1 MNASTIARRIG
12 SRWCCSWQVG
22 VTLVT
27 LGLVLSAG
35 LTLGLGWSA
44 YARATA
50 VELVAD
56 AVAAAVLIAAAF
68 TVLRSRGSRTQ
79 PFWLVL
85 GVWIAVAA
93 ARLACAALLMPDD
106 IGSILTFNVAIP
118 VWALVVIYIFAT
130 IDEGRTGA
138 REVAEANAVL
148 LDIQEHTQD
157 LIEHE
162 QLRLAQAVQGQMAA
176 EVASLRESVRSV
188 TEPNAGV
195 DITALADRVAAYST
209 QVVRT
214 ASHRLR
220 EPDAVLL
227 GPNLQPGTARVTWP
241 SLIDAYSRARQPIF
255 VPAGLIAMRGL
266 VGSLLRWDPSTL
278 AAQALVAG
286 VLLAAAWSGRSVI
299 ERLLPRPSA
308 REVVAS
314 TGLVLAL
321 ALIAVWGFALARTI
335 APANPGVIPLPAIGV
350 FVVGVF
356 LLSRLVSAVNLR
368 WAQVTRELEA
378 VNGALAEAN
387 RQLTEELARV
397 RERLADVLHG
407 PVQGRLAA
415 ASMALR
421 LYADAQAQGR
431 EADLDD
437 TLRVTTTLLDR
448 AIQDLE
454 HIDQGSERAW
464 PSVEAG
470 LEHLAQTWA
479 GLVTVTWTTEGTSR
493 LTDPGIALAVTL
505 SGELVTNACR
515 HADARRV
522 ELAVSAE
529 DRTVEVVA
537 INDGR
542 PAPSSPE
549 AGSGLGMIARHDGT
563 WSIEGR
569 DDGLTRVR
577 VRVRVPMPQA

>member
-50 VELVAD
+50 VELIAD

-138 REVAEANAVL
+138 REIAEANAVL

-157 LIEHE
+157 LIEDE
-162 QLRLAQAVQGQMAA
+162 QQRLAQAVQGQMAA

-188 TEPNAGV
+188 TGPNAGV

-227 GPNLQPGTARVTWP
+227 GSNLQPGTARVTWP
-241 SLIDAYSRARQPIF
+241 SLIDAYSRARQPIL

-286 VLLAAAWSGRSVI
+286 VLLAAAWAGRAVI

-368 WAQVTRELEA
+368 WAQVTRELAA
-378 VNGALAEAN
+378 VNGNLEEAN
-387 RQLTEELARV
+387 RQLAEELARV

-431 EADLDD
+431 ETDLDD
-437 TLRVTTTLLDR
+437 TLRMTTTLLDR

-479 GLVTVTWTTEGTSR
+479 GLVTVTWTTVGAAR
-493 LTDPGIALAVTL
+493 LTAPGRALAVTL
-505 SGELVTNACR
+505 SGELVTNASR

-522 ELAVSAE
+522 ELVVRVE

-542 PAPSSPE
+542 PPPSSPE

-563 WSIEGR
+563 WSIEGLE
-569 DDGLTRVR
+569 DGLTR